1 MSKKRKK
8 HSAEFKAKDALAALA
23 NEESNAR
30 LASRFEIHPTTI
42 STWKLLESPTELF
55 DKSHKSRKQ
64 TEGQVDEF

>member
-1 MSKKRKK
+1 MQKAQC
-8 HSAEFKAKDALAALA
+8 HVKAKDALAALA

-55 DKSHKSRKQ
+55 NKSHKSRKQ
-64 TEGQVDEF
+64 IEGQVDEF